1 MAPGRGRGHV
11 PVPRGLREGSLP
23 RKMEMMSRSA
33 CSDAP
38 RDVANLLRLRSWKPH
53 SSPLVSS
60 ASMSP
65 SAADAIL
72 APGVPQGP
80 LCSARPECG
89 HSAGASPPI
98 PARSPPTACAL
109 AADPPKGSGLSRSLV
124 SQVQGRGLTRHG
136 RPGAGPHI
144 CKAKVTRPEKER
156 GAGRGRGLEPGTRS
170 AIGKVRSRRRRTVQL
185 SSNSSG
191 EESGRA
197 RVLPARALPPY
208 WLRRSRRESGRGGGL
223 SPDRE
228 VTLGRRRAGVTGACN
243 GRARIPAAASRAP
256 PNGAAAVLEPLDTP
270 PSLPDLEDHPGAPST
285 LYLLL

>member
-1 MAPGRGRGHV
+1 
-11 PVPRGLREGSLP
+11 
-23 RKMEMMSRSA
+23 MSRSA

-53 SSPLVSS
+53 CSPLVSS

-124 SQVQGRGLTRHG
+124 SQVQGRGLTRQG

-208 WLRRSRRESGRGGGL
+208 WLRRSRRESGRGGGCHPTARLL
-223 SPDRE
+223 SVAGAPGL
-228 VTLGRRRAGVTGACN
+228 LGHVTG
-243 GRARIPAAASRAP
+243 GREFVRRPRERPLTAP
-256 PNGAAAVLEPLDTP
+256 RLFLNR
-270 PSLPDLEDHPGAPST
+270 
-285 LYLLL
+285 